1 MPRASVLLTL
11 ILLALTYAP
20 AQAQD
25 WAPTGA
31 ALTWDN
37 DLFGGTDR
45 HYTNGV
51 ALSLFGHVPPH
62 AAPRLL
68 GDDAEWRLTLGQQI
82 YTPEALRDPDPIP
95 GDRPYGGWLYLG
107 LTLTDHDAEL
117 ERRHVFGVD
126 LGVVGP
132 ASGAEEL
139 QRFVHGNLLQGV
151 LPRGWRHQVATEPG
165 LVLRYE
171 LAQRLER
178 GDLAATGLAHDL
190 GARLGFELGNVRT
203 GAWLGLTGRVGW
215 GLPDPYALTPD
226 PGRDLRL
233 YLTASLDLHVVAHD
247 VFLDGSLLR
256 TGGLRVERN
265 FLVARAVVGFTIVLH
280 DAVSLSYQHVLV
292 TPEFDG
298 QASVDSYGSFALT
311 VTW

>member
-37 DLFGGTDR
+37 DLFGGSDR
-45 HYTNGV
+45 HYSNGV

-117 ERRHVFGVD
+117 ERTHLFGVD

-151 LPRGWRHQVATEPG
+151 LPRGWRHQLATEPG
-165 LVLRYE
+165 LILRYE

-178 GDLAATGLAHDL
+178 GELAVAGLAHDL
-190 GARLGFELGNVRT
+190 AARVGFELGNVRT

-215 GLPDPYALTPD
+215 GLPDPYARASD

-233 YLTASLDLHVVAHD
+233 YLTASLDLRVVAHD
-247 VFLDGSLLR
+247 VFLDGSVLR
-256 TGGLRVERN
+256 TGGPRVERN
-265 FLVARAVVGFTIVLH
+265 LLVARAAVGITIVLR
-280 DAVSLSYQHVLV
+280 DAISVSYQQILV

-298 QASVDSYGSFALT
+298 QASVDSFGSFALT